1 MSNFQRKREFGQAT
15 MEFLIL
21 LPLLL
26 SVIVLIVYGGW
37 WSYSKMSAQN
47 FAYSSCTGV
56 SRSRGF
62 SMESNRGYTAAYYTQ
77 HLWDVNTITNV
88 TVEST
93 RLGSK
98 ECRVTLKNRS
108 GQEQSGSWNFQKLA
122 ESRGFAFY
130 PPFMSCDGGLC
141 R

>member
-1 MSNFQRKREFGQAT
+1 

-26 SVIVLIVYGGW
+26 SVIVLISYGGW
-37 WSYSKMSAQN
+37 WSYTRMSAQN

-56 SRSRGF
+56 SRSRGPY
-62 SMESNRGYTAAYYTQ
+62 MESQRGYTAAYYTQ
-77 HLWDVNTITNV
+77 HVWDVDTISNV
-88 TVEST
+88 IVESN

-98 ECRVTLKNRS
+98 ECHVTLKNRT
-108 GQEQSGSWNFQKLA
+108 GQEPSGSWNFQNLV

-130 PPFMSCDGGLC
+130 PPFMSCDGGVC